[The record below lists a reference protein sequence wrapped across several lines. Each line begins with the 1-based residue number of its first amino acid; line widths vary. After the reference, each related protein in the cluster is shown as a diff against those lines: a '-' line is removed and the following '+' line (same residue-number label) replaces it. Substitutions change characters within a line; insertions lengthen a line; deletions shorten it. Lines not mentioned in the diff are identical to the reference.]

1 MHMDQIVMNAF
12 TLIHGSIEPIL
23 YGLVIFVGLLVTL
36 NKLLNL
42 KILSFLCDVGVF
54 YLVFSLHGH
63 SMTGGFAATIAALL
77 AGVIFPYLIRKKL
90 K

>member
-1 MHMDQIVMNAF
+1 MNA
-12 TLIHGSIEPIL
+12 LALVHGSIEPIL

-42 KILSFLCDVGVF
+42 QILSFVCDVAVF

-77 AGVIFPYLIRKKL
+77 AGVIFPYLIRKKF

>member
-1 MHMDQIVMNAF
+1 MNA
-12 TLIHGSIEPIL
+12 LALVHGSIEPIL
-23 YGLVIFVGLLVTL
+23 YGLVIFVGLLITL

-42 KILSFLCDVGVF
+42 QILSFACDVAVF

-77 AGVIFPYLIRKKL
+77 AGVIFPHFIRKKF

>member
-1 MHMDQIVMNAF
+1 MDRTIMNAF
-12 TLIHGSIEPIL
+12 TLIHGSIEPII
-23 YGLVIFVGLLVTL
+23 YGLTIFVGLLVTL

-42 KILSFLCDVGVF
+42 KILSFICDIGVF

-77 AGVIFPYLIRKKL
+77 SGIVFPYLIRKKL

>member
-1 MHMDQIVMNAF
+1 MNAL
-12 TLIHGSIEPIL
+12 TLIHGSIEPII
-23 YGLVIFVGLLVTL
+23 YGLVIFAGLLITL
-36 NKLLNL
+36 NKLLNF
-42 KILSFLCDVGVF
+42 KILGFICDVAVF

-77 AGVIFPYLIRKKL
+77 SGVIFPYLIRKKF

>member
-1 MHMDQIVMNAF
+1 MDRTIINAF
-12 TLIHGSIEPIL
+12 ALIHGSIEPII
-23 YGLVIFVGLLVTL
+23 YGLTIFVGLLVTL

-42 KILSFLCDVGVF
+42 KILSFICDVGVF

-77 AGVIFPYLIRKKL
+77 SGIVFPYLIRKKL